1 MKLFWKKKI
10 SSDKD
15 KQIEMIVA
23 AKRLY
28 QQQILAATDGNISAR
43 EADGRI
49 LITPSGKQKAFLNPA
64 DFVLFHPQE
73 KIKKGKV
80 SSEVSMHLKV
90 YELCPKA
97 NFIIHAHPPSAI
109 AWSIAFPKLNSLPNN
124 ILPELILAAG
134 NIPFVPY
141 ARPGTEQMAI
151 NIAPYLPHQRSMI
164 LSRHG
169 ALSWGEN
176 IDEAINGMERIEH
189 TAQILL
195 KAKMLRGLTTLPQ
208 DEIDYLQQKRK
219 KMGEINL

>member
-15 KQIEMIVA
+15 KQIEMIAA

-28 QQQILAATDGNISAR
+28 QHQILAATDGNLSAR
-43 EADGRI
+43 ETGETI
-49 LITPSGKQKAFLNPA
+49 LITPSGKQKAFLTPG
-64 DFVLFHPQE
+64 DFVLFNSQN
-73 KIKKGKV
+73 KTKKGKA

-97 NFIIHAHPPSAI
+97 NFVIHAHPPSAI
-109 AWSIAFPKLNSLPNN
+109 AWSIAFPKLKFMPND

-134 NIPFVPY
+134 NIPFIPY
-141 ARPGTEQMAI
+141 ARPGTEQMAF
-151 NIAPYLPHQRSMI
+151 NIAPYLPHHRAMV

-169 ALSWGEN
+169 ALSWGES
-176 IDEAINGMERIEH
+176 IDEAINGIERIEH

-195 KAKMLRGLTTLPQ
+195 KAKTLRGLTTLPQ

-219 KMGEINL
+219 KIGEINL